1 MLLKNKNNNVILN
14 GKQYLKIQK
23 LCKKKT
29 RIYILYNNLHIRI
42 FEYV

>member
-23 LCKKKT
+23 LCKKKNKN
-29 RIYILYNNLHIRI
+29 IYII
-42 FEYV
+42 